1 MPGPVFRG
9 RSAAPA
15 AQWTEGKLLDADGVG
30 TLLVRRGVEWFAGKS
45 ATAAFRVREGVIYR
59 GASSEPHARIQR
71 GQVYAGNSSQA
82 LYRHHQKEE
91 LTEEKAA
98 DLYSASLREAERLL
112 SAGARCGERVWPFPL
127 DEDFAEDLRSDVERL
142 KQMLVPLPGAS
153 GRGGGGGGGM
163 GGSGDATP
171 VRIPEL
177 MLAQG
182 MGGASAPPGRPPG
195 RVHSPPPPPAGPGP
209 KLAGPPVE

>member
-9 RSAAPA
+9 RSASPA

-82 LYRHHQKEE
+82 LYRLVGDGLLPSSGNDPIVRGPGLLAEE
-91 LTEEKAA
+91 LVLAA
-98 DLYSASLREAERLL
+98 LVL
-112 SAGARCGERVWPFPL
+112 SP
-127 DEDFAEDLRSDVERL
+127 
-142 KQMLVPLPGAS
+142 
-153 GRGGGGGGGM
+153 
-163 GGSGDATP
+163 
-171 VRIPEL
+171 
-177 MLAQG
+177 
-182 MGGASAPPGRPPG
+182 
-195 RVHSPPPPPAGPGP
+195 
-209 KLAGPPVE
+209 